1 MYFQCGDSVDKLKL
15 CIWFHQKGGHMNI
28 KELQNA
34 QMNKALAYALGLI
47 YPLYKEKTLNA
58 REYILGC
65 VNHNAG
71 KVTQDEL
78 NKHFRDVYKL
88 FKECMGNSAPDI
100 KTNKTAEYTISPK
113 EGFTVLIEKTG
124 VSEPDCINILTAKVK
139 EVKSSSEDIRKE
151 FVKGCF
157 DGRSSWDTTAHYLS
171 IDVDR
176 VYERQ
181 DLVIEIIESL
191 GIVINNNRRDKN
203 HKKNDQIR
211 IKPDSL
217 NYFMSNI
224 GMYSACRTN
233 IVEKAMQLL

>member
-1 MYFQCGDSVDKLKL
+1 
-15 CIWFHQKGGHMNI
+15 MNI
-28 KELQNA
+28 KELQNT
-34 QMNKALAYALGLI
+34 QINKALAYTLGLI
-47 YPLYKEKTLNA
+47 YPLYKEKKLNG

-78 NKHFRDVYKL
+78 NKHFRDVYKM
-88 FKECMGNSAPDI
+88 FKECMGSSAPEI

-113 EGFTVLIEKTG
+113 EGFTVLVEKAG
-124 VSEPDCINILTAKVK
+124 VSEIECIKILTHKVQ
-139 EVKSSSEDIRKE
+139 EIAKSSIEIKKE

-157 DGRSSWDTTAHYLS
+157 DGRASWDTTAHYLS

-191 GIVINNNRRDKN
+191 GIVINNNRRDIN

-217 NYFMSNI
+217 DYFMSNI
-224 GMYSACRTN
+224 GLYSACRTN
-233 IVEKAMQLL
+233 IVEKAMRLL

>member
-1 MYFQCGDSVDKLKL
+1 
-15 CIWFHQKGGHMNI
+15 MNI
-28 KELQNA
+28 SELENA
-34 QMNKALAYALGLI
+34 QMNKALAYTLGLI
-47 YPLYKEKTLNA
+47 FPLYKEKNLNA

-88 FKECMGNSAPDI
+88 FKECMGSDAPEI

-113 EGFTVLIEKTG
+113 EGFTVLVEKTG
-124 VSEPDCINILTAKVK
+124 VSEEECIKILTKKVREIK
-139 EVKSSSEDIRKE
+139 VASEEIKKE

-157 DGRSSWDTTAHYLS
+157 DGRASWDTTAHYLS

-176 VYERQ
+176 VYGRQ

-191 GIVINNNRRDKN
+191 GIAINNNRRN
-203 HKKNDQIR
+203 IHHLKNDQIR

-217 NYFMSNI
+217 SYFMSNI
-224 GMYSACRTN
+224 GLYSACRTN
-233 IVEKAMQLL
+233 IVERAMQLL

>member
-1 MYFQCGDSVDKLKL
+1 
-15 CIWFHQKGGHMNI
+15 MNI

-34 QMNKALAYALGLI
+34 QMNKALAYALGLM
-47 YPLYKEKTLNA
+47 YPLYKEKELNA

-65 VNHNAG
+65 VNHNPG

-78 NKHFRDVYKL
+78 NKHLRDVYKM
-88 FKECMGNSAPDI
+88 FKECMGSSAPEI
-100 KTNKTAEYTISPK
+100 KTNKTVEYTISPK
-113 EGFTVLIEKTG
+113 AGFTVLVEKTG
-124 VSEPDCINILTAKVK
+124 VSETECIKILTQKVEEIK
-139 EVKSSSEDIRKE
+139 KSSSEIKKE

-191 GIVINNNRRDKN
+191 GIVINNNRRDAD

-217 NYFMSNI
+217 DYFMSNI
-224 GMYSACRTN
+224 GLYSACRTN
-233 IVEKAMQLL
+233 IVESAKELL

>member
-1 MYFQCGDSVDKLKL
+1 
-15 CIWFHQKGGHMNI
+15 MNI
-28 KELQNA
+28 KELENA
-34 QMNKALAYALGLI
+34 KMNKALAYALGLI
-47 YPLYKEKTLNA
+47 FPLYKEKKLNA

-65 VNHNAG
+65 VNHNPG

-78 NKHFRDVYKL
+78 NKHFRDVYKM
-88 FKECMGNSAPDI
+88 FKECMGSSAPEI
-100 KTNKTAEYTISPK
+100 KTNKTVDYTISPK
-113 EGFTVLIEKTG
+113 EGFTVLIEKTYIP
-124 VSEPDCINILTAKVK
+124 EDECIRILTKKVQ
-139 EVKSSSEDIRKE
+139 EVKASSEDIRKE

-176 VYERQ
+176 VYDRQ

-191 GIVINNNRRDKN
+191 GIAINNNRRDKN

-217 NYFMSNI
+217 NHFMSNI
-224 GMYSACRTN
+224 GLYSACRTN
-233 IVEKAMQLL
+233 IVKKAIQSM

>member
-1 MYFQCGDSVDKLKL
+1 
-15 CIWFHQKGGHMNI
+15 MNI
-28 KELQNA
+28 RELQNI

-47 YPLYKEKTLNA
+47 FPLYKEKKLNTK
-58 REYILGC
+58 EYILGC

-78 NKHFRDVYKL
+78 NKHFRSVYKL
-88 FKECMGNSAPDI
+88 FKECMGNASPDI

-113 EGFTVLIEKTG
+113 VGFTVLIEKTD
-124 VSEPDCINILTAKVK
+124 VSEEECIKILTLKVQ
-139 EVKSSSEDIRKE
+139 EIRDASEDIRKE

-181 DLVIEIIESL
+181 DLVIGIIESL
-191 GIVINNNRRDKN
+191 GIIINNNRRDIN

-217 NYFMSNI
+217 KYFMSNI
-224 GMYSACRTN
+224 GLYSACRTN